1 MCTANLLDKAN
12 NPEADFASLLFA
24 ARIRAYM
31 KRCLDFKY
39 KKFLIFISAYLL
51 ITFHNITLR
60 FYANMINISNKDKC
74 ILKKGIL

>member
-24 ARIRAYM
+24 ACIRAYV

-39 KKFLIFISAYLL
+39 KIPHIDLSLL
-51 ITFHNITLR
+51 IDN
-60 FYANMINISNKDKC
+60 AS
-74 ILKKGIL
+74 